1 MAIYIFIVFTFLVLL
16 SLFDVRFFKTL
27 SDFKRFG
34 ISYPF
39 NFIFIMMILSFAGV
53 PPLFGFSTK
62 LIVFLSLSKSS
73 QFLFLFGLSIFNFFT
88 LYFYIQNIRYV
99 VSKVENT
106 FTLFENGVSKIRES
120 MLFSSL
126 FMLSINI
133 FGIFMLQD
141 LWVFFSFF
149 TLY

>member
-141 LWVFFSFF
+141 L
-149 TLY
+149 